1 MPAWLK
7 PGTAFLCLALAFG
20 LGFLVLLPP
29 FQAPDEPFHL
39 LRAYQIS
46 MGQWGETLEDGR
58 RGAVV
63 PGSAIDFFSAFQHVP
78 LKPAVKVAKEEIL
91 RFRERPR
98 EPKATRFIGYATAL
112 AHPAWPYLPQALGMG
127 LGRALEL
134 PAFYLLYLGRL
145 FNLLAW
151 AALVYAAI
159 RRAPIL
165 PWLLFLLAL
174 TPISLQQAASLSP
187 DAVTNGLAFLLFAG
201 LLRLWLGPE
210 EVPAPAAVAGT
221 MALGLLLTLSKFAYG
236 LHALLFLLI
245 PWQRFGSRRRRILGM
260 ALFLGLNLAWM
271 LHTLRSGGDPARAG
285 GEGSLLALLQDPVH
299 FFEVGLDTFRV
310 YGLYYLEQ
318 FVGRLGHL
326 DTNLPRALIV
336 YYWLLLLGAVLL
348 GREPGRGLKPA
359 EKAWIA
365 GVLLAEVAAIW
376 LGLLLTYNPEGAELI
391 RGGQGRYLIPLAPFF
406 FLLLYRPAAGA
417 GPRRWIAPVC
427 VYSAAM
433 ALTVA
438 LFSLTRRFYG

>member
-46 MGQWGETLEDGR
+46 TGQWGETLEDGR

-78 LKPAVKVAKEEIL
+78 LKPAAKVSREEIL
-91 RFRERPR
+91 SFRERPLD
-98 EPKATRFIGYATAL
+98 PKATRFIGYATAL
-112 AHPAWPYLPQALGMG
+112 AHPAWPYLPQALGVG
-127 LGRALEL
+127 IARALDL
-134 PAFYLLYLGRL
+134 PVFYLLYLGRL
-145 FNLLAW
+145 CNLLAW
-151 AALVYAAI
+151 AALVFVAI
-159 RRAPIL
+159 RRLPIY

-187 DAVTNGLAFLLFAG
+187 DALTNGLAFLLFAG
-201 LLRLWLGPE
+201 LLRLRLAPDEGPKL
-210 EVPAPAAVAGT
+210 AAVVGT

-236 LHALLFLLI
+236 LHALLFILVPLE
-245 PWQRFGSRRRRILGM
+245 RFGSRRRRILGL
-260 ALFLGLNLAWM
+260 AIFLGLNLAWM
-271 LHTLRSGGDPARAG
+271 LHALRSGGDPARSG
-285 GEGSLLALLQDPVH
+285 GEGRLLALLQDPVH
-299 FFEVGLDTFRV
+299 FFEVGLDTLRV

-326 DTNLPRALIV
+326 DTALPRALIV
-336 YYWLLLLGAVLL
+336 YYWLLLLGVALL
-348 GREPGRGLKPA
+348 EREPGRGLKPA

-376 LGLLLTYNPEGAELI
+376 MGLLFTYNPEGAELI
-391 RGGQGRYLIPLAPFF
+391 RGGQGRYLIPMAPFF
-406 FLLLYRPAAGA
+406 FLLLYRPAAGETS
-417 GPRRWIAPVC
+417 RRWVAPVC
-427 VYSAAM
+427 VYSSMM
-433 ALTVA
+433 ALSVA
-438 LFSLTRRFYG
+438 LFSLVRRFYG